1 MDLTELFCEVD
12 DFYRDYLQ
20 TFANTFLPT
29 LNPKL
34 PQYCRL
40 APSEVMTIVIHFH
53 QSSYRNFKH
62 YYIKYVSQYL
72 ADYFP
77 HLLSYNRM
85 VEVMPNVLT
94 ACLYYLKSL
103 QGTPTGIVL

>member
-1 MDLTELFCEVD
+1 MDLTELLGFVPWSGNPTGRTPLFCEVD

-20 TFANTFLPT
+20 TFSNTFFPT
-29 LNPKL
+29 LNTKL

-77 HLLSYNRM
+77 HLLSYSHLAPIR
-85 VEVMPNVLT
+85 V
-94 ACLYYLKSL
+94 YY
-103 QGTPTGIVL
+103 